1 MRHELESRYPV
12 ISSSPAV
19 KLLTVGAVKSR
30 AYEVG
35 TSYSRYLG
43 TSYLAE
49 PIAVFFLQVATLDS
63 LDAAVLAIQD
73 DEVVGPNLAA
83 YAIADLSPTVLPR
96 ECYSRLISQFGDAVS
111 ELDHAVFKGARPIGT
126 SSELVN
132 CHGIDMNI
140 ILHELETG
148 TLRSLCG
155 IPFPA
160 ASHVAILSRVR
171 DHA

>member
-1 MRHELESRYPV
+1 MD
-12 ISSSPAV
+12 
-19 KLLTVGAVKSR
+19 AVKSR

-43 TSYLAE
+43 ASYLAD
-49 PIAVFFLQVATLDS
+49 PIALFFLHVAPLDS

-73 DEVVGPNLAA
+73 DKIVGSNLAA
-83 YAIADLSPTVLPR
+83 YAIADLSPSVLPR

-111 ELDHAVFKGARPIGT
+111 ELDHAVFTGARPIGT

-132 CHGIDMNI
+132 CHGIEMNV
-140 ILHELETG
+140 ILHGLETG

-155 IPFPA
+155 ILFPP
-160 ASHVAILSRVR
+160 ASHIAILSRVS